1 MAGVKRVNAR
11 PKSKVKAFGSA
22 RAPSNKLLA
31 RRSGCL
37 TPMTPT
43 LAALMARAT
52 SLKKLPGTERLRI
65 STLMTLMRVYLRS
78 GSHLNPRKP

>member
-22 RAPSNKLLA
+22 RAPSSKLLA

-37 TPMTPT
+37 NTPT
-43 LAALMARAT
+43 TELAASMARAT
-52 SLKKLPGTERLRI
+52 SLKKFPGTETRRI
-65 STLMTLMRVYLRS
+65 NTLMTLMRVYLMS
-78 GSHLNPRKP
+78 GSH